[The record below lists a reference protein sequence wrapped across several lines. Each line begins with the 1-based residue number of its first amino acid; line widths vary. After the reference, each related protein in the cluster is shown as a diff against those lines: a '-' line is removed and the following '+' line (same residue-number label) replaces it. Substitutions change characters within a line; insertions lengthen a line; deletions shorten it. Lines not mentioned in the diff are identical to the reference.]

1 MIQPPY
7 LRAGD
12 RVGVLALASQVS
24 YDALFEGLRMLR
36 EDWQLDVVEGAT
48 LRTSYHQFAGTDDER
63 RTDFQRMLDDPN
75 IKAIFSARGG
85 YGSSKLIDG
94 LSFRRFKKHPKW
106 IVGFSDI
113 TALHCHL
120 HCLSFESLHATMP
133 KLFGQEGASN
143 AVETLRKALWGEP
156 VQYEVV
162 AHPFNRTGT
171 ATGQVV
177 GGNLCL
183 LAHLIGSR
191 SELDTRGKV
200 LFIEDVEETYYN
212 LDRMMVQLK
221 RARKLDHLAGLIVGQ
236 FTDMKDNDTIKF
248 GKNANEII
256 ADFVAEF
263 DYPVCFDFPVGH
275 VPDNRAMIV
284 GREAQLSV
292 TSESTRLIFVN

>member
-1 MIQPPY
+1 MIRPPY

-36 EDWQLDVVEGAT
+36 EDWQLEVVEGAT
-48 LRTSYHQFAGTDDER
+48 LRTSYHQFAGTDEER
-63 RTDFQRMLDDPN
+63 RDDFQRMLDDPS

-94 LSFRRFKKHPKW
+94 LSFRKFKKYPKW

-120 HCLSFESLHATMP
+120 HRLAFESLHATMP
-133 KLFGQEGASN
+133 KLFGQEGAFN

-156 VQYEVV
+156 LQYEIV
-162 AHPFNRTGT
+162 AHPLNRLGR

-183 LAHLIGSR
+183 LAHLMGSR
-191 SELDTRGKV
+191 SELDTRDKV

-212 LDRMMVQLK
+212 LDRMMVQLR
-221 RARKLDHLAGLIVGQ
+221 RARKLDQLAGLIVGQ
-236 FTDMKDNDTIKF
+236 FTEMKDNDTIKF

-256 ADFVAEF
+256 AESVVEY
-263 DYPVCFDFPVGH
+263 DYPVCFDFPIGH

-284 GREAQLSV
+284 GQEAQLSV
-292 TSESTRLIFVN
+292 TAESTRLIFVN